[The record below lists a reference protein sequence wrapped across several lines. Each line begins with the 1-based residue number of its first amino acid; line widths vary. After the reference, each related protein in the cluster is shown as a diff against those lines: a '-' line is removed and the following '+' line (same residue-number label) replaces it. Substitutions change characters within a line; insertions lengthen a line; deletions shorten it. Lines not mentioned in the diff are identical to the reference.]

1 MNVAHLTDIEQ
12 LLDQV
17 VAYHPEADTGFIRR
31 AYEYSVKAHEGQR
44 RQAGGP
50 YVEHPL
56 AVAGILTFLKLD
68 IQAIAAGLLHDTL
81 EDTVAT
87 PEELEREFGL
97 DVARLVDGV
106 TKIGQIPFQS
116 YEEKQAENFRKMVLS
131 MADDIRVVFIKLAD
145 RLHNMQTLEALSDEK
160 QKKIAQETM
169 EIYAP
174 LAERISMQ
182 KMKNELQD
190 LAFAKLY
197 PEERQSIIN
206 RLKFLKSDEGLIVD
220 KIETRIA
227 KTIDDFGIHAEV
239 KGREK
244 TPFSIWQKMKHKS
257 VSFEQLYDVIAFR
270 VVVNDVIDCYQAL
283 GIIHAAYHMVP
294 GSFKDYISTPKDNG
308 YRSLHTIVVGP
319 DKHKIEIQIRTKEM
333 HDINEWGVAA
343 HWSYKQKLDTENT
356 NLEGKQFKWVR
367 ELLKILENSETDEFL
382 EHTKL
387 EIYEDQ
393 VFCFTPKGEI
403 IALPRGATPVDFA
416 YALHSDIGNSCAGAK
431 INGKLVPLR
440 TKIENG
446 DQVEITTSRTQTPSV
461 AWEKFV
467 VTGRA
472 KSEVKRFI
480 RLQQRKEYI
489 SLGRSILSK
498 FFVQED
504 KEFKE
509 ETLKPAL
516 DLLQKKNFDDLYA
529 AVGEGT
535 ISRDEVLK
543 AVKNKTS
550 SKLTSLKDSF
560 SFFKFKKK
568 KKEQDAVHLV
578 GNSSGAAIHLAHCCF
593 PIPGDQIIGVF
604 QNDKGITIHTSDCDA
619 LQVYSNKP
627 DKLVDVSWD
636 KELKNDKTYIGRL
649 RMIITHEPQSLATVF
664 TIIAKQGANVNN
676 VKITN
681 RSQDFFEF
689 LIDVELMGLTQL
701 TNIMAYLRSQECV
714 HSVERLKI

>member
-1 MNVAHLTDIEQ
+1 MQTKELTDKMDSYLSNFDKLEVIKACE
-12 LLDQV
+12 
-17 VAYHPEADTGFIRR
+17 FMK
-31 AYEYSVKAHEGQR
+31 KAHENQIRASGE
-44 RQAGGP
+44 P
-50 YVEHPL
+50 YYYHPF
-56 AVAGILTFLKLD
+56 AVAMILAEMHLD
-68 IQAIAAGLLHDTL
+68 QASIITALLHDTVEDTIVKL
-81 EDTVAT
+81 EDI
-87 PEELEREFGL
+87 EEEFGKEI
-97 DVARLVDGV
+97 AKLVDGV
-106 TKIGQIPFQS
+106 TKLAKIKFQADNVT
-116 YEEKQAENFRKMVLS
+116 EGENFRKLLLAMS
-131 MADDIRVVFIKLAD
+131 EDIRVLIVKLAD
-145 RLHNMQTLEALSDEK
+145 RLHNMRTINFLSDAK
-160 QKKIAQETM
+160 GTRIALETM

-174 LAERISMQ
+174 LAERIGMQ

-190 LAFAKLY
+190 LAFAKLH

-206 RLKFLKSDEGLIVD
+206 RLKFLRSDEGFIVD

-227 KTIDDFGIHAEV
+227 QTIDDFGICAEV

-244 TPFSIWQKMKHKS
+244 TPFSIWQKMKHKN

-270 VVVNDVIDCYQAL
+270 VLVSDVIDCYQAL

-319 DKHKIEIQIRTKEM
+319 DKQKIEIQIRTKEM

-343 HWSYKQKLDTENT
+343 HWSYKQNIDPSNT
-356 NLEGKQFKWVR
+356 NIEGKQFKWVR

-403 IALPRGATPVDFA
+403 VALPRGATPVDFA
-416 YALHSDIGNSCAGAK
+416 YALHSDLGNSCTGAK

-440 TKIENG
+440 TKIKNG
-446 DQVEITTSRTQTPSV
+446 DQVEITTSKTQVPSS

-467 VTGRA
+467 VTGKA

-480 RLQQRKEYI
+480 RLQQKKEYI
-489 SLGRSILSK
+489 KLGKAILSK
-498 FFVQED
+498 FFLQEN

-509 ETLKPAL
+509 ENLKDIL
-516 DLLQKKNFDDLYA
+516 ELLQKRSFDELYA
-529 AVGEGT
+529 AVGDGT
-535 ISRDEVLK
+535 LSRDQVLK
-543 AVKNKTS
+543 AMKSKA
-550 SKLTSLKDSF
+550 SKLSSLKDSF

-568 KKEQDAVHLV
+568 KKEQSSVSLV
-578 GNSSGAAIHLAHCCF
+578 GVSSGAAVHLANCCF
-593 PIPGDQIIGVF
+593 PIPGDQIIGIF
-604 QNDKGITIHTSDCDA
+604 QNDQGITIHTSDCDA
-619 LQVYSNKP
+619 LQEYTNKP
-627 DKLVDVSWD
+627 EKLVDVSWD
-636 KELKNDKTYIGRL
+636 KELKSDKTYIGRL
-649 RMIITHEPQSLATVF
+649 RMIIAHEPHSLATVF
-664 TIIAKQGANVNN
+664 TIIAKQGANINN

-689 LIDVELMGLTQL
+689 IIDVELMGLTQL

-714 HSVERLKI
+714 HSVERLKL

>member
-1 MNVAHLTDIEQ
+1 MQTKQ
-12 LLDQV
+12 LLDKILSYNSNVDQNEV
-17 VAYHPEADTGFIRR
+17 
-31 AYEYSVKAHEGQR
+31 VKACEFMKNAHANQIRASGE
-44 RQAGGP
+44 P
-50 YVEHPL
+50 YYNHPF
-56 AVAGILTFLKLD
+56 AVALILAEMHLD
-68 IQAIAAGLLHDTL
+68 QASIITALLHDTVEDTIVNL
-81 EDTVAT
+81 EDI
-87 PEELEREFGL
+87 ENQFGKEI
-97 DVARLVDGV
+97 AKLVDGV
-106 TKIGQIPFQS
+106 TKLAKIKFQS
-116 YEEKQAENFRKMVLS
+116 ENIAEGENFRKLLLAMS
-131 MADDIRVVFIKLAD
+131 EDIRVLIVKLAD
-145 RLHNMQTLEALSDEK
+145 RLHNMRTINFLSDAK
-160 QKKIAQETM
+160 GKRIALETM